1 MYIEK
6 DNVSKEEDNND
17 SPRDVPFM
25 DLIQDE
31 NSIVVKS
38 SVKGAPTSTSKPSNK
53 WTYNGTHFPSQIYK
67 EKKISSSK
75 KELVKLENTVE
86 KICPFDGITTI
97 LEVQKF
103 QYH

>member
-31 NSIVVKS
+31 NSIGVKS
-38 SVKGAPTSTSKPSNK
+38 SIKGAPTSTSKPSNK
-53 WTYNGTHFPSQIYK
+53 WTYNGTHLPSQNSK
-67 EKKISSSK
+67 EKKKSSST
-75 KELVKLENTVE
+75 KELVKLENTV
-86 KICPFDGITTI
+86 KNICPFDGITTI
-97 LEVQKF
+97 VKVQKF
-103 QYH
+103 Q